1 VVISLNNNDTITI
14 GDLTAKDTDLGY
26 SGIQWIDMP
35 NEDDYGRLPEII
47 NLNIDDVKKDR

>member
-1 VVISLNNNDTITI
+1 MVISLNNNDTITI